1 MGEVDMNMIAH
12 QELVNSNS
20 LRQKLRFKNIC
31 DGTVIGIFVGYKA
44 KGRVSKR
51 RQQESKGAKFSE
63 NEHFL
68 PPDMRT

>member
-1 MGEVDMNMIAH
+1 MIAH

-20 LRQKLRFKNIC
+20 LRQKLRFQNIC

-44 KGRVSKR
+44 KGRISKR
-51 RQQESKGAKFSE
+51 KKKKAKAPNFPK